1 MHLLHPH
8 HLMLLGRGL
17 IVLCIHHLVQLRDIL
32 TVLLVFFM
40 GRVRADP
47 HPWFIA

>member
-1 MHLLHPH
+1 
-8 HLMLLGRGL
+8 
-17 IVLCIHHLVQLRDIL
+17 LVQLRDIL

-47 HPWFIA
+47 HPWFIAWNMISRLRI